1 MQVQTILCPVDFSEA
16 SEDAVRYAAE
26 LAEQL
31 QAKLFLVHSFQLPVY
46 AAQIGAPLAPADL
59 IEGLPQQLQQQLD
72 ELRDRIAKPGLHVE
86 GEVVEGVPYV
96 KILEQ
101 ADAVGADLIVMG
113 THGRTGLAHLLIGS
127 VAERVV
133 RLSDHPVLTVRG
145 HHEKRSA

>member
-1 MQVQTILCPVDFSEA
+1 MHVRNILCPVDFSEA
-16 SEDAVRYAAE
+16 SDDAVRYAAE

-31 QAKLFLVHSFQLPVY
+31 QAKLFLLHSFQLPVY
-46 AAQIGAPLAPADL
+46 AAQVGAPLAPTDL

-72 ELRDRIAKPGLHVE
+72 ELRDRIATPGLQIE

-101 ADAVGADLIVMG
+101 AEAVDADLIVMG

-133 RLSDHPVLTVRG
+133 RLSERPVLTVPG
-145 HHEKRSA
+145 HHKKAGK